1 MSDNINDGVGTYD
14 VVLLVEA
21 AMSKGDATQVRSLH
35 SDIEDQVVYHVLLPL
50 EDAAARIE
58 ACLLYTSPSPR
69 DRS

>member
-35 SDIEDQVVYHVLLPL
+35 SDIEDRVVYHVLLPRRTPRR
-50 EDAAARIE
+50 ASRRRSAPSAR
-58 ACLLYTSPSPR
+58 AT
-69 DRS
+69 